1 MGDILKRLQQQSIS
15 NADVIPDWVEE
26 LENTNDL
33 VTCTFCGGRGWVRA
47 DLPVNDPKFGTA
59 IPCTCKRIDQG
70 DIRLPRLQKFS
81 NLGVLGTVDFDDVS
95 RTGPSEIAESQARYL
110 AAYDAALEF
119 CNNPLTTMVFVGGN
133 GTGKTYLA
141 AAVANSLINN
151 GHPVFF
157 SFVPDLLDQ
166 LRGSFTSDADFNYD
180 EMFEQVKNV
189 QVLILDDLGIQSS
202 TPWAEEKLFQ
212 IINHRFLSSLP
223 TLITSSVPLER
234 MDGRLQSRLSDPRTS
249 RVIDLGGSS
258 RTRSN
263 TMGLIEPTMLKNMT
277 FGSFDIEGKAYDR
290 QGRETLNAARAISLA
305 FSANP
310 EGWLVLVGD
319 SGCGKTHLAVSIAN
333 DRMAKGDEVFF
344 AFVPDLL
351 DHLRYTFSPD
361 SRVTYDELFDRI
373 KQASLLML
381 DDLGSESSTTWAN
394 EKLYQIIVHRHN
406 AQLPTVITTR
416 AIPSAA
422 KDPVASRLNDAR
434 LVQIMPITAPD
445 YRDVGR

>member
-1 MGDILKRLQQQSIS
+1 MH
-15 NADVIPDWVEE
+15 
-26 LENTNDL
+26 DL
-33 VTCTFCGGRGWVRA
+33 ATCVYCGGRGWVRA
-47 DLPVNDPKFGTA
+47 DVPVSDSRFGSA
-59 IPCTCKRIDQG
+59 IACSCKRIDQG
-70 DIRLPRLQKFS
+70 DFRLPRLQKFS
-81 NLGVLGTVDFDDVS
+81 NLGVLGTVDFDEIS
-95 RTGPSEIAESQARYL
+95 KMGPTDIVESQARYQ
-110 AAYDAALEF
+110 AAYAAAWDF
-119 CNNPLTTMVFVGGN
+119 CNKPVTTMVLLGGN

-141 AAVANSLINN
+141 AATANNLIKN
-151 GHPVFF
+151 GYPVFF

-166 LRGSFTSDADFNYD
+166 LRGSYTSDTDFNYD

-189 QVLILDDLGIQSS
+189 RVLVLDDLGTQSS

-212 IINHRFLSSLP
+212 IINHRYLSSLP

-249 RVIDLGGSS
+249 RVVDLGGSS
-258 RTRSN
+258 KAGAN

-277 FGSFDIEGKAYDR
+277 FSSFETNGRAYDR
-290 QGRETLNAARAISLA
+290 QGKETLNAAKAISLA
-305 FSANP
+305 FSDCP

-333 DRMAKGDEVFF
+333 DRMMKGEEVFF

-422 KDPVASRLNDAR
+422 KDPVASRLNDSR

>member
-1 MGDILKRLQQQSIS
+1 M
-15 NADVIPDWVEE
+15 
-26 LENTNDL
+26 
-33 VTCTFCGGRGWVRA
+33 
-47 DLPVNDPKFGTA
+47 
-59 IPCTCKRIDQG
+59 
-70 DIRLPRLQKFS
+70 
-81 NLGVLGTVDFDDVS
+81 
-95 RTGPSEIAESQARYL
+95 
-110 AAYDAALEF
+110 
-119 CNNPLTTMVFVGGN
+119 
-133 GTGKTYLA
+133 
-141 AAVANSLINN
+141 INN

-263 TMGLIEPTMLKNMT
+263 TMGLIEPTMLKNKT

-319 SGCGKTHLAVSIAN
+319 SGCGKTQLAVSIAN
-333 DRMAKGDEVFF
+333 DRMAKGDAVFF
-344 AFVPDLL
+344 RFVPDLL

-361 SRVTYDELFDRI
+361 SRVTYAELFDRI